1 MGYSRPQPLE
11 KWHRLDDFDCGDRA
25 LDDWLKKH
33 ARASHAAGAA
43 RVFVAA
49 AEDGKIVVGYFAL
62 ASAQVEAS
70 DATERVRKGLP
81 AHRPIPAVLLARL
94 AVDLRHQRSGLG
106 TSLLQDAMLRCLQ
119 AADAVGI
126 RVLLVHAKEEARD
139 WYLRYGFEPSPTDEL
154 HLVFLMKDMRAFVE
168 RQTRPPA

>member
-1 MGYSRPQPLE
+1 MPYSRPQPLA
-11 KWHRLDDFDCGDRA
+11 KQHRLDDFDCGVPA
-25 LDDWLKKH
+25 LDDWLKNH
-33 ARASHAAGAA
+33 AHSSDAAGAA
-43 RVFVAA
+43 RVFVTAA
-49 AEDGKIVVGYFAL
+49 ADGKTVVGYYAL
-62 ASAQVEAS
+62 ASAQVEPS

-126 RVLLVHAKEEARD
+126 RVLLVHAKEDARA
-139 WYLRYGFEPSPTDEL
+139 WYLRYGFEQSPTDEL
-154 HLVFLMKDMRAFVE
+154 HLLLLMKDLRAFAE
-168 RQTRPPA
+168 QQTGSS